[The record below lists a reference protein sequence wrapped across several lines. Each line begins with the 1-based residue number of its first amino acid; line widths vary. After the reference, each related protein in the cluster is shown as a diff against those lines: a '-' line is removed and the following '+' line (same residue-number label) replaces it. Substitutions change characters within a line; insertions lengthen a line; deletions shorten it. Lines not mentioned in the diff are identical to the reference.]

1 MWTWW
6 TPSTS
11 SSPTTTTCPI
21 PQVASW
27 VATMTTSSS
36 CCTCRN
42 SSTPAEKDRTM
53 QRRQTLAALAAL
65 ALLPGLSRAQG
76 EDTVLD
82 LYLVR
87 HGQTAWNLE
96 KRLQGATDNV
106 LNETGRRQANELGQ
120 RLAGVK
126 FTHIYSSGLKRAQET
141 AAAFAGSTPV
151 TALPALNERS
161 FGKFEGIFEDER
173 SAALFA
179 EFGKRGSVLDDALD
193 GGESLQ
199 SQADRVKTA
208 VREITAKH
216 RSGSVAIVAHG
227 GVNPLALAAL
237 LDLPVAEAVAR
248 IKQANDEVYLVRL
261 RPGQAPGVW
270 KQVTRTTL
278 EQL

>member
-1 MWTWW
+1 
-6 TPSTS
+6 
-11 SSPTTTTCPI
+11 
-21 PQVASW
+21 
-27 VATMTTSSS
+27 
-36 CCTCRN
+36 
-42 SSTPAEKDRTM
+42 M
-53 QRRQTLAALAAL
+53 QRRQTLSALAAL
-65 ALLPGLSRAQG
+65 ALLPGLSWAQS
-76 EDTVLD
+76 DTDVLD

-87 HGQTAWNLE
+87 HGQTGWNLE
-96 KRLQGATDNV
+96 KRLQGSTDNL
-106 LNETGRRQANELGQ
+106 LNETGRRQAAELAQ

-126 FTHIYSSGLKRAQET
+126 FAHIYSSGLKRAQET

-151 TALPALNERS
+151 TPLPALNERS

-173 SAALFA
+173 SAALYA
-179 EFGKRGSVLDDALD
+179 EFGRRGNVLNDALD

-248 IKQANDEVYLVRL
+248 IKQGNDEVYLVRL
-261 RPGQAPGVW
+261 RPGQAPSVW

>member
-1 MWTWW
+1 
-6 TPSTS
+6 
-11 SSPTTTTCPI
+11 
-21 PQVASW
+21 
-27 VATMTTSSS
+27 
-36 CCTCRN
+36 
-42 SSTPAEKDRTM
+42 M
-53 QRRQTLAALAAL
+53 QRRQTLTTLAAL
-65 ALLPGLSRAQG
+65 SLLPGLSLAQG
-76 EDTVLD
+76 EDKVLD

-106 LNETGRRQANELGQ
+106 LNETGRRQASELAQ

-141 AAAFAGSTPV
+141 AAAFAGNTPV
-151 TALPALNERS
+151 TPLPALNERS

-173 SAALFA
+173 SAALYA

-208 VREITAKH
+208 VREITGRH
-216 RSGSVAIVAHG
+216 TSGSVAIVAHG
-227 GVNPLALAAL
+227 GVNPLVLAAL
-237 LDLPVAEAVAR
+237 LDLPIPEAVAR
-248 IKQANDEVYLVRL
+248 IRQANDEVYLVRL
-261 RPGQAPGVW
+261 RPGQVPAVW
-270 KQVTRTTL
+270 KQVVRGTL

>member
-1 MWTWW
+1 
-6 TPSTS
+6 
-11 SSPTTTTCPI
+11 
-21 PQVASW
+21 
-27 VATMTTSSS
+27 
-36 CCTCRN
+36 
-42 SSTPAEKDRTM
+42 M
-53 QRRQTLAALAAL
+53 QRRQTLAALGAL
-65 ALLPGLSRAQG
+65 ALLPGLAQAQG

-96 KRLQGATDNV
+96 KRLQGSTDNV
-106 LNETGRRQANELGQ
+106 LNETGRRQATELGQ

-126 FTHIYSSGLKRAQET
+126 FSHIYSSGLKRAQET

-199 SQADRVKTA
+199 SQANRVKTA

-270 KQVTRTTL
+270 KQVTHTTL

>member
-1 MWTWW
+1 
-6 TPSTS
+6 
-11 SSPTTTTCPI
+11 
-21 PQVASW
+21 
-27 VATMTTSSS
+27 
-36 CCTCRN
+36 
-42 SSTPAEKDRTM
+42 M
-53 QRRQTLAALAAL
+53 QRRQTLAALGAL

-76 EDTVLD
+76 EDAVLD

-87 HGQTAWNLE
+87 HGQTALNLE

>member
-1 MWTWW
+1 
-6 TPSTS
+6 
-11 SSPTTTTCPI
+11 
-21 PQVASW
+21 
-27 VATMTTSSS
+27 
-36 CCTCRN
+36 
-42 SSTPAEKDRTM
+42 M
-53 QRRQTLAALAAL
+53 QRRQTLAALGAL
-65 ALLPGLSRAQG
+65 ALLPGLAQAQG

-96 KRLQGATDNV
+96 KRLQGSTDNV
-106 LNETGRRQANELGQ
+106 LNETGRRQATELGQ

-126 FTHIYSSGLKRAQET
+126 FSHIYSSGLKRAQET

-199 SQADRVKTA
+199 SQANRVKTA

>member
-1 MWTWW
+1 
-6 TPSTS
+6 
-11 SSPTTTTCPI
+11 
-21 PQVASW
+21 
-27 VATMTTSSS
+27 
-36 CCTCRN
+36 
-42 SSTPAEKDRTM
+42 M
-53 QRRQTLAALAAL
+53 QRRQLITAFSAASAL
-65 ALLPGLSRAQG
+65 ALLPGLVQAQQD
-76 EDTVLD
+76 DTVLD

-106 LNETGRRQANELGQ
+106 LNETGLRQASELAQ

-126 FTHIYSSGLKRAQET
+126 FSHIYSSGLKRAQET

-151 TALPALNERS
+151 TPLPALNERS

-208 VREITAKH
+208 VREITGKH
-216 RSGSVAIVAHG
+216 KSGSLAIVAHG
-227 GVNPLALAAL
+227 GVNPLVMAAL

>member
-1 MWTWW
+1 
-6 TPSTS
+6 
-11 SSPTTTTCPI
+11 
-21 PQVASW
+21 
-27 VATMTTSSS
+27 
-36 CCTCRN
+36 
-42 SSTPAEKDRTM
+42 M
-53 QRRQTLAALAAL
+53 QRRTLLAL
-65 ALLPGLSRAQG
+65 ALIVPGLMACATTTADDS
-76 EDTVLD
+76 VLD

-106 LNETGRRQANELGQ
+106 LNETGRRQATELAP

-126 FTHIYSSGLKRAQET
+126 FSHIYSSGLKRAQET
-141 AAAFAGSTPV
+141 AAAFAGHTPV

-173 SAALFA
+173 SGALYA
-179 EFGKRGSVLDDALD
+179 EFGRRGSVLADALD

-208 VREITAKH
+208 VREITARH

-227 GVNPLALAAL
+227 GVNPLVLAAL
-237 LDLPVAEAVAR
+237 LDIPVSEAVAR
-248 IKQANDEVYLVRL
+248 IKQGNDEVYLVRL
-261 RPGQAPGVW
+261 RSGQPPSVW
-270 KQVTRTTL
+270 KQVGRGTL

>member
-1 MWTWW
+1 
-6 TPSTS
+6 
-11 SSPTTTTCPI
+11 
-21 PQVASW
+21 
-27 VATMTTSSS
+27 
-36 CCTCRN
+36 
-42 SSTPAEKDRTM
+42 M
-53 QRRQTLAALAAL
+53 QRRQTLAAIGAFT
-65 ALLPGLSRAQG
+65 LLPDLSLAQS
-76 EDTVLD
+76 EEAVLD

-87 HGQTAWNLE
+87 HGQTGWNLE
-96 KRLQGATDNV
+96 KRLQGSTDNL
-106 LNETGRRQANELGQ
+106 LNETGRRQAAELGQ
-120 RLAGVK
+120 RMAGVK
-126 FTHIYSSGLKRAQET
+126 FAHIYSSGLKRAQET

-151 TALPALNERS
+151 TPLPALNERS

-173 SAALFA
+173 SAALYA
-179 EFGKRGSVLDDALD
+179 EFGRRGNVLDDALD

-248 IKQANDEVYLVRL
+248 IKQGNDEVYLVRL
-261 RPGQAPGVW
+261 RPGQTPSVW

>member
-1 MWTWW
+1 
-6 TPSTS
+6 
-11 SSPTTTTCPI
+11 
-21 PQVASW
+21 
-27 VATMTTSSS
+27 
-36 CCTCRN
+36 
-42 SSTPAEKDRTM
+42 M
-53 QRRQTLAALAAL
+53 QRRTLLAFALIVPSLMACATTP
-65 ALLPGLSRAQG
+65 ADDS
-76 EDTVLD
+76 VLD

-106 LNETGRRQANELGQ
+106 LNETGRRQATELAP

-126 FTHIYSSGLKRAQET
+126 FSHIYSSGLKRAQET

-173 SAALFA
+173 SAALYA
-179 EFGKRGSVLDDALD
+179 EFGRRGSVLTDALD

-208 VREITAKH
+208 VREITARH
-216 RSGSVAIVAHG
+216 RSGSIAIVAHG
-227 GVNPLALAAL
+227 GVNPLVLAAL
-237 LDLPVAEAVAR
+237 LDIPVSEAVAR
-248 IKQANDEVYLVRL
+248 IKQGNDEVYLVRL
-261 RPGQAPGVW
+261 RSGQAPSVW
-270 KQVTRTTL
+270 KQVGRGTL

>member
-1 MWTWW
+1 
-6 TPSTS
+6 
-11 SSPTTTTCPI
+11 
-21 PQVASW
+21 
-27 VATMTTSSS
+27 
-36 CCTCRN
+36 
-42 SSTPAEKDRTM
+42 M
-53 QRRQTLAALAAL
+53 QRRQTLAAIGAFT
-65 ALLPGLSRAQG
+65 LLPDLSLAQS
-76 EDTVLD
+76 EEAVLD

-87 HGQTAWNLE
+87 HGQTGWNLE
-96 KRLQGATDNV
+96 KRLQGSTDNL
-106 LNETGRRQANELGQ
+106 LNETGRRQAAELAQ

-126 FTHIYSSGLKRAQET
+126 FAHIYSSGLKRAQET

-151 TALPALNERS
+151 TPLPALNERS

-173 SAALFA
+173 SGALYA
-179 EFGKRGSVLDDALD
+179 EFGRRGNVLDDALD

-208 VREITAKH
+208 VREITTKH

-248 IKQANDEVYLVRL
+248 IKQGNDEVYLVRL
-261 RPGQAPGVW
+261 RPGQTPSVW